1 MNKRE
6 YMIKN
11 NQKQMELLRKYA
23 DNPLKNQHEKDL
35 FNLEIML
42 LDIKQY
48 SLYYRMGMIK
58 TLRNAIKLLKK
69 QNKTDTLTV

>member
-23 DNPLKNQHEKDL
+23 DNPFKNQHEKDL

-58 TLRNAIKLLKK
+58 TLKNAIKLLKK

>member
-1 MNKRE
+1 
-6 YMIKN
+6 MIKN

>member
-1 MNKRE
+1 
-6 YMIKN
+6 
-11 NQKQMELLRKYA
+11 MELLKKYA

-58 TLRNAIKLLKK
+58 TLKNAIKLLKK
-69 QNKTDTLTV
+69 QNKTDILTV

>member
-1 MNKRE
+1 
-6 YMIKN
+6 MIKN
-11 NQKQMELLRKYA
+11 NKKQMELLKNAYE
-23 DNPLKNQHEKDL
+23 NPPKNQHEKDL

-58 TLRNAIKLLKK
+58 TLKNAIKLVKK